1 MRILHTSDWHLGRT
15 LHGVDLLDH
24 QRAFLDHLVDLAR
37 DRDVDV
43 VLVAGDVYDRAV
55 PPVACVRLL
64 SDALTRLSALATV
77 IVTPGNHDSATRLG
91 FASGL
96 LRDGVHILAGVDRLD
111 EPVVLA
117 DADGPVAFYGVPYL
131 EPDLVRDL
139 LAPSSAAGGGAADP
153 NDDPAQDPPGR
164 LARSHEAVVGAALDR
179 IRADLAR
186 RDGVR
191 SVVVAHAFVVG
202 GARSE
207 SERDIR
213 VGGVDSV
220 PSAVFDGIDYV
231 ALGHL
236 HGAQRVG
243 PGDGPHARIRYSG
256 SPLAFSFGE
265 RDQVKSTAIVDLGAG
280 GEVSVELVA
289 APVPRRLA
297 EVTGDL
303 AELLGGAH
311 DDHVDDWVRVFVTD
325 PVHPAHLHALV
336 RERFPYALSIQH
348 VPSGGVSVSERRAVA
363 VDSDPVEV
371 ASDFV
376 AFATGGAP
384 TDEEVAV
391 LRSAYERAR
400 AEAAS
405 A

>member
-1 MRILHTSDWHLGRT
+1 
-15 LHGVDLLDH
+15 
-24 QRAFLDHLVDLAR
+24 
-37 DRDVDV
+37 V

-91 FASGL
+91 FAAGL
-96 LRDGVHILAGVDRLD
+96 LRDGLHILAGVDRID
-111 EPVVLA
+111 EPVVIA
-117 DADGPVAFYGVPYL
+117 DVDGPVAFYGVPYL
-131 EPDLVRDL
+131 EPDLVRDV
-139 LAPSSAAGGGAADP
+139 LAPSSSPGGGVVG
-153 NDDPAQDPPGR
+153 DDPDGPAAQDAPGR

-179 IRADLAR
+179 IRGDLAR
-186 RDGVR
+186 RDGTR
-191 SVVVAHAFVVG
+191 SVVMAHAFVVG

-265 RDQVKSTAIVDLGAG
+265 KDQVKSTAIVDLGAG
-280 GEVSVELVA
+280 GEVSVELVP

-303 AELLGGAH
+303 AELLSGAH
-311 DDHVDDWVRVFVTD
+311 DDHVDDWARVFVTD
-325 PVHPAHLHALV
+325 PVHPANLHALV
-336 RERFPYALSIQH
+336 RERFPHALSIQH
-348 VPSGGVSVSERRAVA
+348 VPTGGVSVSERRPVA

-384 TDEEVAV
+384 TDEEVAA

-400 AEAAS
+400 AEAGS

>member
-15 LHGVDLLDH
+15 LHGVDLLEH
-24 QRAFLDHLVDLAR
+24 QRAFVDFLVELVRSRA
-37 DRDVDV
+37 VDV
-43 VLVAGDVYDRAV
+43 VVLAGDVYDRAV
-55 PPVACVRLL
+55 PPVACVSLL
-64 SDALTRLSALATV
+64 SDALTRLSELATV

-91 FASGL
+91 FAAPL
-96 LRDGVHILAGVDRLD
+96 MREGVHILPSVDRLH
-111 EPVVLA
+111 EPVVVA
-117 DADGPVAFYGVPYL
+117 DPDGPVAFYGLPYL
-131 EPDLVRDL
+131 DPDLVRGAL
-139 LAPSSAAGGGAADP
+139 GGEAVADP
-153 NDDPAQDPPGR
+153 AVDAAQEPAPR

-179 IRADLAR
+179 IRADLASR
-186 RDGVR
+186 PGAR
-191 SVVVAHAFVVG
+191 SVVSAHAFVVG
-202 GARSE
+202 AARSE

-220 PSAVFDGIDYV
+220 PSEVFEGIDYV

-243 PGDGPHARIRYSG
+243 SSGRIRYSG

-265 RDQVKSTAIVDLGAG
+265 KDHTKSVAVVDLDADGQA
-280 GEVSVELVA
+280 SVKLVP

-297 EVTGDL
+297 ELTGTLD
-303 AELLGGAH
+303 ELVGGDH
-311 DDHVDDWVRVFVTD
+311 DAHVDDWVRVFVTD
-325 PVHPAHLHALV
+325 TVHPADLHARV
-336 RERFPYALSIQH
+336 RARFPHALSIQH
-348 VPSGGVSVSERRAVA
+348 VPEGGGPASTRRVVA

-371 ASDFV
+371 ATDFV
-376 AFATGGAP
+376 EFATRGAA

-400 AEAAS
+400 AEAGS